1 MVVRKRACVF
11 ALSMMRRAPACSRA
25 RSMEDMPLSGDI
37 YERVANAP
45 VVPHGLP
52 LVVLLTGFTDA
63 GSAVT
68 GLIDHLRETAS
79 PEPVVVFDNDMLLD
93 YRARRPVISFDQDHL
108 TEFRPSRLELSL
120 ATDALGRPFLLLSGY
135 EPDFAW
141 NRFADAVL
149 DLATQFGTSGLHW
162 VHSIAMPVPHTR
174 PIGTTVSGNRREMT
188 VAHSVWRPRTQVPA
202 TVGHLLEFRFVERG
216 DSAVSF
222 VLLVPHYLAETENP
236 DAVITAAERLMA
248 STGLVLML
256 DAVQER
262 RTDYLARVDEQV
274 AGNDELQEMVHNLER
289 RYDAYMAG
297 RNPDDDS
304 YDEGGFSE
312 RDLPSADELA
322 AELERYLA
330 SRPSGDD
337 EKPSRG

>member
-1 MVVRKRACVF
+1 
-11 ALSMMRRAPACSRA
+11 
-25 RSMEDMPLSGDI
+25 MPFSGDI
-37 YERVANAP
+37 LERVANAP
-45 VVPHGLP
+45 AVPRGLP
-52 LVVLLTGFTDA
+52 LVMLLTGFTDA
-63 GSAVT
+63 GSAVS
-68 GLIDHLRETAS
+68 GLIDHLRETADLQ
-79 PEPVVVFDNDMLLD
+79 PVVVFDNDALLD

-108 TEFRPSRLELSL
+108 TEFRPARLELSL
-120 ATDALGRPFLLLSGY
+120 ATDALGQKFLLLSGY

-141 NRFADAVL
+141 NEFARTVL
-149 DLATQFGTSGLHW
+149 ELATEYEVSGVSW

-174 PIGTTVSGNRREMT
+174 PIGTTVSGNRRDLT

-202 TVGHLLEFRFVERG
+202 TAGHLLEFRFAERG
-216 DSAVSF
+216 DRVVGF

-248 STGLVLML
+248 ATGLVLML
-256 DAVQER
+256 DEVRAR
-262 RTDYLARVDEQV
+262 REDYITRVDEQV
-274 AGNDELQEMVHNLER
+274 LGNDELQQMVHNLER

-297 RNPDDDS
+297 RDPEDDS

-337 EKPSRG
+337 DKQGRG

>member
-1 MVVRKRACVF
+1 
-11 ALSMMRRAPACSRA
+11 
-25 RSMEDMPLSGDI
+25 MPPSGEI
-37 YERVANAP
+37 HERVANAP
-45 VVPHGLP
+45 AVPRGLP

-63 GSAVT
+63 GNAVS
-68 GLIDHLRETAS
+68 GLIEHLRETAS
-79 PEPVVVFDNDMLLD
+79 PQPLAVFDNDVLLD

-108 TEFRPSRLELSL
+108 TEFRPQKLELSL
-120 ATDALGRPFLLLSGY
+120 ATDALGQPFLLLSGY

-141 NRFADAVL
+141 NAFARTVL
-149 DLATQFGTSGLHW
+149 DLAAEFESDGLNW

-174 PIGTTVSGNRREMT
+174 PIGTTVSGNRRDLI

-202 TVGHLLEFRFVERG
+202 TAGHLLEFRFAERG
-216 DSAVSF
+216 DRAVGF

-236 DAVITAAERLMA
+236 DAVITAAQRLMA

-256 DAVQER
+256 DEVQER
-262 RTDYLARVDEQV
+262 RVDYITRVDDQV
-274 AGNDELQEMVHNLER
+274 LGNDELQQMVQNLER

-330 SRPSGDD
+330 SRPSD
-337 EKPSRG
+337 EDKPGRG

>member
-1 MVVRKRACVF
+1 
-11 ALSMMRRAPACSRA
+11 
-25 RSMEDMPLSGDI
+25 MPNPSDI
-37 YERVANAP
+37 HERVANAP
-45 VVPHGLP
+45 AVPHGLP

-63 GSAVT
+63 GSAVS
-68 GLIDHLRETAS
+68 GLIDHLRESADLQ
-79 PEPVVVFDNDMLLD
+79 PVVVFDNDALLD

-108 TEFRPSRLELSL
+108 AEFRPPRLELSL
-120 ATDALGRPFLLLSGY
+120 GTDALGQKFLLLAGY
-135 EPDFAW
+135 EPDFLW
-141 NRFADAVL
+141 NEFARVVL
-149 DLATQFGTSGLHW
+149 ALADELEVSGMNW

-174 PIGTTVSGNRREMT
+174 PIGTTVSGNRRELT

-202 TVGHLLEFRFVERG
+202 TAGHLLEFRFAERG
-216 DSAVSF
+216 DRVVGF

-248 STGLVLML
+248 ATGLVLML
-256 DAVQER
+256 DEVRGR
-262 RTDYLARVDEQV
+262 REDYLARVDEQV
-274 AGNDELQEMVHNLER
+274 IGNDELQQMVHNLER

-297 RNPDDDS
+297 RDPEDGS
-304 YDEGGFSE
+304 YDEGGFNE

-337 EKPSRG
+337 DKQGRG

>member
-1 MVVRKRACVF
+1 
-11 ALSMMRRAPACSRA
+11 
-25 RSMEDMPLSGDI
+25 MPHPSDI
-37 YERVANAP
+37 HERVANAP
-45 VVPHGLP
+45 AVPHGLP

-63 GSAVT
+63 GSAVS
-68 GLIDHLRETAS
+68 GLIDHLRDSADLQ
-79 PEPVVVFDNDMLLD
+79 PVVMFDNDALLD

-108 TEFRPSRLELSL
+108 TEFRPQRLELSL
-120 ATDALGRPFLLLSGY
+120 GTDALGQKFLLLAGY
-135 EPDFAW
+135 EPDFLW
-141 NRFADAVL
+141 NQFARVVL
-149 DLATQFGTSGLHW
+149 ELADEYEVSGLNW

-174 PIGTTVSGNRREMT
+174 PIGTTVSGNRRELT

-202 TVGHLLEFRFVERG
+202 TAGHLLEFRFAERG
-216 DSAVSF
+216 NRVVGF

-256 DAVQER
+256 DEVRAR
-262 RTDYLARVDEQV
+262 REDYLARVDEQV
-274 AGNDELQEMVHNLER
+274 IGNDELQQMVLGLER

-297 RNPDDDS
+297 RDPEDGS
-304 YDEGGFSE
+304 YDEGGFNE

-337 EKPSRG
+337 DKPGRG

>member
-1 MVVRKRACVF
+1 
-11 ALSMMRRAPACSRA
+11 
-25 RSMEDMPLSGDI
+25 MPFSGEI
-37 YERVANAP
+37 HERVANAP
-45 VVPHGLP
+45 AVPHGLP

-63 GSAVT
+63 GSAVS

-79 PEPVVVFDNDMLLD
+79 PQPVVVFDNDVLLD

-108 TEFRPSRLELSL
+108 TEFRPARLELSL
-120 ATDALGRPFLLLSGY
+120 ATDALGQPFLLLAGY

-141 NRFADAVL
+141 NAFAQTVL
-149 DLATQFGTSGLHW
+149 DFAAEFEVSGLNW

-174 PIGTTVSGNRREMT
+174 PIGTTVSGNRRDLT

-202 TVGHLLEFRFVERG
+202 TAGHLLEFRFVESGQR
-216 DSAVSF
+216 AVGF

-236 DAVITAAERLMA
+236 DAVIAAADKLMA
-248 STGLVLML
+248 STGLVLIL

-262 RTDYLARVDEQV
+262 RDDYLTRVDEQV
-274 AGNDELQEMVHNLER
+274 AGNEELQQMVHNLER

-337 EKPSRG
+337 DKPGRG